1 MLENEGVTYG
11 STIIENKMNAQGGGW
26 FFVVNFS
33 YMTLIDCVCI
43 HIHRIFIQF
52 SLQLK

>member
-1 MLENEGVTYG
+1 MLENEGVKYG

-33 YMTLIDCVCI
+33 YDFNRLCVYTYT
-43 HIHRIFIQF
+43 
-52 SLQLK
+52 